1 MSALLI
7 ENMSF
12 TVGLALSCRE
22 NPFLAEITPPIKV
35 GIDDALLFI
44 DNVYWVQLN
53 LMALARL
60 AAYSYL

>member
-44 DNVYWVQLN
+44 DNMYRARLT

>member
-1 MSALLI
+1 
-7 ENMSF
+7 MSF